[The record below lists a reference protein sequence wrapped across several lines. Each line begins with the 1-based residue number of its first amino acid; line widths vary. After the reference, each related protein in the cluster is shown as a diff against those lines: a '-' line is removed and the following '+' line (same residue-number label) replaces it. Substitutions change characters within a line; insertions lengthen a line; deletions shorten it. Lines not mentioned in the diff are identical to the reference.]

1 MLNCRMSNSIQNIA
15 ERLLFGGTL
24 DDKLSSFSVH
34 DVFVDAQKNIE
45 ILRQSKQIPSRPRE
59 LAFSDKQNQRDHIF
73 PKNFSDERARGI
85 AMHFFANHE
94 LLAIELMAL
103 CLLRFPHTPIKFQK
117 GLLAIIKE
125 EQQHL
130 QLYLHGAKQLGVEI
144 GTLPVNQFFWN
155 ALHNMKNPLEFVVG
169 MGLTFEQAN
178 LDHARYYMTEFQNVG
193 DIQSANLLQQVY
205 EDEIRHVRHSIYW
218 FHQWKNTDSIATD
231 SNQIDSSQIDSKQI
245 PKSDFEHHCE
255 ILQFPLTPARAL
267 GKIFDAEGRRRC
279 GFSEEYIE
287 TIRMYRHSK
296 GRVPDVYLFNLGC
309 EFRWMNPTSQ
319 HDLPK
324 AIVQR
329 ERWWDL
335 MMLPL
340 VRQGDIVLVHKKPSL
355 KILRELERTGFVIP
369 QFVLYSDIDLLK
381 NRQIHKINSWGYDES
396 ISQFYDMFAL
406 PKPCW
411 DVPYVAS
418 KIFSKFVLDD
428 FCKVYPQF
436 SYLQEYSGHITKTYE
451 EVVAALHV
459 YQERGFTTCI
469 AKANIG
475 SAGRGNHILSLPLDR
490 GMTGWITK
498 TLQKQPIIIQP
509 KLNKVADISLQLCIE
524 STDPE
529 KKQNHH
535 KNLGMTRF
543 FTTEK
548 GDYQGHYL
556 GNFSTS
562 FEKGM
567 LRCVY
572 EQQILDKIYKHVIEH
587 LTQQNFS
594 GFAGIDMILYQNQ
607 DGVVQL
613 QPIIEIN
620 PRYTMGHIARNIQ
633 NRIRGTG
640 MLCYKTKEEIQQ
652 KQPVYHQGQLIGGIL
667 QLTSDAPKIVCIVMD
682 HEGDRR

>member
-1 MLNCRMSNSIQNIA
+1 MLICPMSRSIQNIA
-15 ERLLFGGTL
+15 ERLLFGNAL
-24 DDKLSSFSVH
+24 DDKLSYFSVH
-34 DVFVDAQKNIE
+34 DAFVDVQKKIE
-45 ILRQSKQIPSRPRE
+45 LFPNSKPIPSRPPE
-59 LAFSDKQNQRDHIF
+59 LAFSDKQNHRDHVF
-73 PKNFSDERARGI
+73 PKNFTDEKARGI
-85 AMHFFANHE
+85 ALHFFANHE

-103 CLLRFPHTPIKFQK
+103 CLLRFPQAPIKFQK

-130 QLYLHGAKQLGVEI
+130 QLYLNGAKQLGVEI

-155 ALHNMKNPLEFVVG
+155 ALYNMKNPLEFVVG

-178 LDHARYYMTEFQNVG
+178 LDHARYYMTEFQKVG
-193 DIQSANLLQQVY
+193 DVHSANLLQQVY

-218 FHQWKNTDSIATD
+218 FHQWKNTALVATD
-231 SNQIDSSQIDSKQI
+231 SNQKDVNQIQ
-245 PKSDFEHHCE
+245 KSDFEHHCD

-267 GKIFDAEGRRRC
+267 GKTFDVEGRKRC

-319 HDLPK
+319 HALPK
-324 AIVQR
+324 AVVQR

-340 VRQGDIVLVHKKPSL
+340 VRDGDIILVHEQPSP
-355 KILRELERTGFVIP
+355 KILRGLEQTGFVIP
-369 QFVLYSDIDLLK
+369 QFVLYSDIGLLK
-381 NRQIHKINSWGYDES
+381 NRQVHKIKSWGYDEH
-396 ISQFYDMFAL
+396 ISQIFDML
-406 PKPCW
+406 SIPKPCW
-411 DVPYVAS
+411 NVPYVAS
-418 KIFSKFVLDD
+418 KIFSKLVLDD

-436 SYLQEYSGHITKTYE
+436 SYLKEYSGHITNTYK
-451 EVVAALHV
+451 EVVAVLQL
-459 YQERGFTTCI
+459 YQERGFATCI
-469 AKANIG
+469 GKANIG
-475 SAGRGNHILSLPLDR
+475 SAGRGNHILSLPLDKV
-490 GMTGWITK
+490 MIGWITK

-524 STDPE
+524 ATDLEE
-529 KKQNHH
+529 KHNHH
-535 KNLGMTRF
+535 KNLGLTRF

-567 LRCVY
+567 LRCLY
-572 EQQILDKIYKHVIEH
+572 EQQILDKIYNHVVEH
-587 LTQQNFS
+587 LIQQNFS

-607 DGVVQL
+607 QGTIQL
-613 QPIIEIN
+613 QPLIEIN
-620 PRYTMGHIARNIQ
+620 PRYTMGHVARNIQ

-652 KQPVYHQGQLIGGIL
+652 KQPIYHQGQLIGGNL
-667 QLTSDAPKIVCIVMD
+667 QLTSDAPKIVCIAMD
-682 HEGDRR
+682 HKGDR